1 MQIININGPINSGK
15 TTVSKLLAN
24 SLPQAL
30 FIEVDELLS
39 DEEQEKLGLSMEKGW
54 AERTNRLAKIIKQ
67 EKAKAVYRNIV
78 FAYPISHNLYQ
89 EWKSLEDKDTSFVN
103 ITLAPKLEVCLQNRG
118 ARELD
123 DWEITRIKQMYQEG
137 YQNPPFSDLIID
149 NSKQSPQETT
159 KEIINFLAQ
168 RGKNG
173 DKNI

>member
-1 MQIININGPINSGK
+1 
-15 TTVSKLLAN
+15 
-24 SLPQAL
+24 
-30 FIEVDELLS
+30 
-39 DEEQEKLGLSMEKGW
+39 MEKGW

-67 EKAKAVYRNIV
+67 EKENGSYRNIV

-89 EWKSLEDKDTSFVN
+89 EWKFLEDKDTSFVN

-149 NSKQSPQETT
+149 NGSQTPQETVQA
-159 KEIINFLAQ
+159 IVSFLQKQDYWA
-168 RGKNG
+168 K
-173 DKNI
+173 

>member
-15 TTVSKLLAN
+15 TTVSKLLVN

-39 DEEQEKLGLSMEKGW
+39 DEEQAKLGLSMEEGW

-67 EKAKAVYRNIV
+67 EKAKAAYRNIV
-78 FAYPISHNLYQ
+78 FAYPISPNLYQ
-89 EWKSLEDKDTSFVN
+89 EWKSLEDKNTSFVN

-118 ARELD
+118 TRELD
-123 DWEITRIKQMYQEG
+123 DWEIKRIKQMYQEG
-137 YQNPPFSDLIID
+137 YQNPPCADLIID
-149 NSKQSPQETT
+149 NSNQSPQETT